1 MTQTLTPVKA
11 ADIIQPDFWHQY
23 IVENSTALNA
33 FWASG
38 IVQDMSAQLADGLNG
53 ASVHM
58 PFWSDL
64 YGPSE
69 IISDSVDLS
78 IGKITTSQDVAA
90 KLMRA
95 KSYGGSDLAADLA
108 GSDPMTVIISRFG
121 EYWNRELQ
129 DVLLSVVAGA
139 TGALAAEATP
149 VNTLD
154 ISGLTGAAAVF
165 DGESFIDAK
174 FRLGDHES
182 DLAAIAVH
190 SSTYALMQKQD
201 LIQFLSVSE
210 QGRPIPTYMGKRVIV
225 DDRMPVSN
233 GVFTSYLFAP
243 GAIGYAEKAPKNPV
257 EPWRDPLKGGGFEY
271 IITRRM
277 FLLHPRGVK
286 WVGSPAL
293 ETASNAELATAG
305 NWQRVF
311 QPKNIK
317 LVTFKHKNA

>member
-1 MTQTLTPVKA
+1 MTTTPVRA

-23 IVENSTALNA
+23 IIENSTALNA
-33 FWASG
+33 FWQSG
-38 IVQDMSAQLADGLNG
+38 IVQDMSAMLGDGLSG

-64 YGPSE
+64 YGASE
-69 IISDSVDLS
+69 ILSDTIDLS
-78 IGKITTSQDVAA
+78 ISKVTTSQDVAA
-90 KLMRA
+90 KLMRG
-95 KSYGGSDLAADLA
+95 KIYGGSDLAADLA
-108 GSDPMTVIISRFG
+108 GSDPMAVIISRFG
-121 EYWNRELQ
+121 EFWNRDLQ
-129 DVLLSVVAGA
+129 DILLAVVAGA

-182 DLAAIAVH
+182 DLAAVAIH

-201 LIQFLSVSE
+201 LITFVRVSE
-210 QGRPIPTYMGKRVIV
+210 QGAPVPTYMGKRVIV

-243 GAIGYAEKAPKNPV
+243 GAIGYAEKAPKNPI
-257 EPWRDPLKGGGFEY
+257 EAWRDPRSGGGFEY
-271 IITRRM
+271 IAQRRM

-293 ETASNAELATAG
+293 ETASNAELATPA
-305 NWQRVF
+305 NWQRVY